1 MTANRQRDTFRGLAA
16 AMGSVTLQR
25 RAGNATVMW
34 LLPLLAL
41 AVLLH
46 ALQAMPARAD
56 DLPKDVLRLLL
67 WQAPTTLNPHLA
79 SGIKDQTASRVSYE
93 PLASFD
99 QAGTLVPFLAAEIP
113 SLDNGGVA
121 ADGKSV
127 TWKLKPDVTWSD
139 GVPFTA
145 KDVLFTYQF
154 ITNPDVG
161 SSSATSYKTVKSVE
175 AIDDHTVK
183 VSFKDVTPAWA
194 LPFVGVQGLI
204 IPEHIFSQFN
214 NAQASSAPANLA
226 PVGTG
231 PYMATEFRTED
242 VLVIGEDVVNTV
254 KIIYSPNPHY
264 REPEKLRFKQVTLQ
278 GGGDATVA
286 ANAVLRDGVVDYA
299 WNLQVDDKTLSELE
313 AKGVGKVALS
323 WGSYTERVMFNF
335 TDPNQEADEG
345 ERSSTK
351 FAHPFLSDKAVRL
364 ALASAVDRQKIAGLY
379 GRTGRVTSDILV
391 APSVFD
397 SPNTSYTFD
406 LKKAAAILDG
416 SGWVDS
422 DGDGARDKKGVQLH
436 VLFQTSVNPVR
447 QQTQDIIKHDLESIG
462 VMVENKMI
470 DSSIFLG
477 SANDNTNT
485 RRHFYA
491 DLEEFA
497 YGNKSPD
504 PGAYMRGWTCAEA
517 AQLANAWSGLNWS
530 RYCNP
535 AFDALY
541 EASST
546 EMDSDKRRQL
556 FVQMNDLLIADAA
569 VVPMVHW
576 ADVSGLGKD
585 VEGFS
590 PTPWDSETWN
600 IADWSRRR

>member
-1 MTANRQRDTFRGLAA
+1 MRG
-16 AMGSVTLQR
+16 STTWR
-25 RAGNATVMW
+25 RAESAGNAGF
-34 LLPLLAL
+34 LPILAL
-41 AVLLH
+41 VLIGL
-46 ALQAMPARAD
+46 ASAPTIPANAD
-56 DLPKDVLRLLL
+56 DLPKDELRLLL

-127 TWKLKPDVTWSD
+127 TWKLKQGVEWSD
-139 GVPFTA
+139 GEPFTA

-161 SSSATSYKTVKSVE
+161 SSSATSYKGVQGVE
-175 AIDDHTVK
+175 VVDDHTVK

-194 LPFVGVQGLI
+194 LPFVGVQGMI
-204 IPEHIFSQFN
+204 IPEHVFAPFN

-231 PYMATEFRTED
+231 PYIATEFRTED
-242 VLVIGEDVVNTV
+242 VLMIGEDVVNTV
-254 KIIYSPNPHY
+254 KIIYGPNPHY
-264 REPEKLRFKQVTLQ
+264 RDVKKLPFKQVTLQ

-299 WNLQVDDKTLSELE
+299 WNLQVDDKELTALE

-323 WGSYTERVMFNF
+323 WGSYIERVMLNF
-335 TDPNQEADEG
+335 TDPNHETPDG
-345 ERSSTK
+345 ERSSTQ
-351 FAHPFLSDKAVRL
+351 FPHPFFLDKAARA
-364 ALASAVDRQKIAGLY
+364 ALATAIDRQKIAALY
-379 GRTGRVTSDILV
+379 GRTGRVTSNILV
-391 APSVFD
+391 APSQFN
-397 SPNTSYTFD
+397 SPNTSYTYD
-406 LKKAAAILDG
+406 LKQAAAILDQG
-416 SGWVDS
+416 GWVDS
-422 DGDGARDKKGVQLH
+422 DNDGVRDKGGVPLQI
-436 VLFQTSVNPVR
+436 LFQTSVNPVR

-462 VMVENKMI
+462 VAVENKMI
-470 DSSIFLG
+470 DSSIYLG

-491 DLEEFA
+491 DLEEYA

-504 PGAYMRGWTCAEA
+504 PGAYMRGWTCGEA
-517 AQLANAWSGLNWS
+517 AQQANAWSGLNWS

-535 AFDALY
+535 DFDALY
-541 EASST
+541 AASST
-546 EMDSDKRRQL
+546 EMDPDKRRRL
-556 FVQMNDLLIADAA
+556 FVQMNDLLIADVA

-576 ADVSGLGKD
+576 ADVSGLGED
-585 VEGFS
+585 IEGFS

-600 IADWSRRR
+600 IANWSRKQ